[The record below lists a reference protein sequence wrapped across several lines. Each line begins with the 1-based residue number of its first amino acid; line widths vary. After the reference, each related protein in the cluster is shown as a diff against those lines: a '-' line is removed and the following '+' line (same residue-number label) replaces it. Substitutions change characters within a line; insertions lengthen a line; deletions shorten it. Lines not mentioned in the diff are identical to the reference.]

1 MHVICVHRTW
11 ANARMTWHK
20 PHQTINWSQS
30 IFNMPFV
37 DILRHYLLAHN
48 QGRLLQ
54 IDYVKYEKEL
64 HRTSD
69 GGY

>member
-1 MHVICVHRTW
+1 
-11 ANARMTWHK
+11 
-20 PHQTINWSQS
+20 
-30 IFNMPFV
+30 MPFV